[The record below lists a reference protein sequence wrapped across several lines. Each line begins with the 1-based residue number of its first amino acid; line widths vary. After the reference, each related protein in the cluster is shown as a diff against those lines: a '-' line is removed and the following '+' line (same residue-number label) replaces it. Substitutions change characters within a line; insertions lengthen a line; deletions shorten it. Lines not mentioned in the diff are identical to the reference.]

1 MHKCKKSYSFILFL
15 RVLSF
20 NHPYPQAVQSY
31 VRYPCS
37 TARIAMQET
46 VQIPSGSYLYPLAYR
61 QEIPLHLRQKTSFLA
76 DNGKKT
82 ISLQEN

>member
-1 MHKCKKSYSFILFL
+1 MPL
-15 RVLSF
+15 
-20 NHPYPQAVQSY
+20 
-31 VRYPCS
+31 
-37 TARIAMQET
+37 
-46 VQIPSGSYLYPLAYR
+46 GSYLYPLAYR